1 MLPPQAT
8 ANGSLPPSALPPV
21 HAPASHPKI
30 DPLNPTGIIPSSG
43 QSVYEID
50 LAQFEGSGQP
60 WRQPGSDVSAYFN
73 YGFDETT
80 YPKFLRYRAEMEA
93 GRQALVSLSLSLI
106 RALSDWQAGLNPLQG
121 MPADMAQLLHISM
134 NQLPGGMPAMMG
146 MGMQMP
152 GLNPQQMQMMQQ
164 MMAMQ
169 QQQGQG
175 MPGMDG
181 MMGMMGMQPNGQQP
195 QLLPQQ
201 QQNTS
206 GMGQVP
212 MPNPG
217 MQRQGKSTVLRH
229 TTTHW
234 TGSRPS
240 ATPAAQPQL
249 QQGEDAITVK
259 QEDGEVSS
267 LLPHS
272 SVLTR
277 VQMSDAGQTEVPPEP
292 VNRSGQVPVA
302 RGAAPLRAARGRGA
316 GDSLLRISTSSWLT
330 GQYPLDLVPDLAQ
343 SRPDRKR
350 AGLETKIASSLP
362 HQQTSW
368 ITETPILHLLPTL
381 NLVHRHI
388 RQHRPPRDPA
398 ARDGNERRTMS
409 HTRTIVGTEVK
420 TSDTISVRGLD
431 LGKRTRTERETESHD
446 GIAKEKSES
455 EMMVQLLADWV
466 RAAGRVDQR
475 RREEVLGT
483 CLASRRSAQSAEP
496 QASQGRVGGRSVS
509 VVAEQKTMM

>member
-1 MLPPQAT
+1 MSWASANGPILPLASHSRPQLRLRRPDVGCASHSRNALTVATTTVTANQTTEYNPSVRPAQTPTTATPNLNPPIPPSGDSGTAPNVLPPQAT

-21 HAPASHPKI
+21 HAPASHPNI

-316 GDSLLRISTSSWLT
+316 GDSLLRISSSSWLT
-330 GQYPLDLVPDLAQ
+330 G
-343 SRPDRKR
+343 
-350 AGLETKIASSLP
+350 
-362 HQQTSW
+362 
-368 ITETPILHLLPTL
+368 
-381 NLVHRHI
+381 
-388 RQHRPPRDPA
+388 
-398 ARDGNERRTMS
+398 
-409 HTRTIVGTEVK
+409 
-420 TSDTISVRGLD
+420 
-431 LGKRTRTERETESHD
+431 
-446 GIAKEKSES
+446 
-455 EMMVQLLADWV
+455 
-466 RAAGRVDQR
+466 
-475 RREEVLGT
+475 
-483 CLASRRSAQSAEP
+483 
-496 QASQGRVGGRSVS
+496 
-509 VVAEQKTMM
+509 